1 MPFSLPLCYP
11 LRRLSTV
18 FCRCPL
24 RCLAHSSALQ
34 GEGEKKVSNVCAAPA
49 QNSLPEEL
57 SFLPPSSPTT
67 TSSPL
72 TVGVTTMANNMFQR
86 SNPFGGVSSVSK
98 IEEED
103 ESIGSPTEA
112 AFHNPT
118 GDYRDPPFAST
129 YPHTD
134 PGGPSALQMSSR
146 REAGSPF
153 QHHNNPFSPGGHQ
166 AQHAP
171 DAFPNPSSTDTPGLG
186 GGGGGGGEESSS
198 GFPYNYALGRRTSV
212 SAESLNPS
220 NSGAD
225 SWVPPYHPK
234 TPLQRSR
241 LQTAVSSNFLFS
253 HLDEEQFE
261 TVLNALVEKP
271 IPAKGIKVITQGD
284 AGDYFY
290 IVEDGC
296 FDIYINPSGSVQQTT
311 PSPGGTCGLGTKV
324 DTIGPGGSFGELA
337 LMYNAPRAA
346 TVVSTEPK
354 STLWALDRITFRRIL
369 MDAAFQRR
377 RMYEAFLEEVP
388 LLASLKPYERAK
400 IADALDTVK
409 HPAGAVI
416 IREGDPGNTFFLLEA
431 GEAAAFKHGIASGAP
446 VKRYKRGDYF
456 GELALLDEKPRAA
469 SVVAVT
475 DVKVAQLG
483 RDGFKRL
490 LGPVEDIM
498 RRTEYGTA
506 TTTDMA
512 MNDTVTGT
520 PATASA

>member
-1 MPFSLPLCYP
+1 M
-11 LRRLSTV
+11 
-18 FCRCPL
+18 
-24 RCLAHSSALQ
+24 AH
-34 GEGEKKVSNVCAAPA
+34 
-49 QNSLPEEL
+49 
-57 SFLPPSSPTT
+57 
-67 TSSPL
+67 
-72 TVGVTTMANNMFQR
+72 NMFHR
-86 SNPFGGVSSVSK
+86 SNPFGGTSGVSK

-103 ESIGSPTEA
+103 ESLGSPTQT

-118 GDYRDPPFAST
+118 VGLRNRTFPST
-129 YPHTD
+129 DTRSE
-134 PGGPSALQMSSR
+134 PGGPLGQISGGGRGGGAGAGDGARASGESAT
-146 REAGSPF
+146 PF
-153 QHHNNPFSPGGHQ
+153 RQTNPFSEC
-166 AQHAP
+166 AP
-171 DAFPNPSSTDTPGLG
+171 SAFPQSSTATTGTEGGGQG
-186 GGGGGGGEESSS
+186 GGGGGGVGGSSLGEELSS
-198 GFPYNYALGRRTSV
+198 GLPHNYALGRRTSV

-225 SWVPPYHPK
+225 CWVPPYHPK
-234 TPLQRSR
+234 TPEQRSR
-241 LQTAVSSNFLFS
+241 LQHAVSSNFLFS

-271 IPAKGIKVITQGD
+271 IPAKDIKVITQGD
-284 AGDYFY
+284 AGDFFY
-290 IVEDGC
+290 IVEDGH
-296 FDIYINPSGSVQQTT
+296 FDIYINPSGSVQPASAT
-311 PSPGGTCGLGTKV
+311 SPTASGLGTKV

-388 LLASLKPYERAK
+388 LLSSLKPYERAK

-409 HPAGAVI
+409 HPAGATI
-416 IREGDPGNTFFLLEA
+416 IREGDPGNTFYLLEA
-431 GEAAAFKHGIASGAP
+431 GEAAAFKNGIAGGATP

-469 SVVAVT
+469 SVVAMT

-498 RRTEYGTA
+498 RRAEYGTTGA
-506 TTTDMA
+506 AGTTTS
-512 MNDTVTGT
+512 TGSAT
-520 PATASA
+520 PTASAQPEAKKTVAE

>member
-1 MPFSLPLCYP
+1 
-11 LRRLSTV
+11 
-18 FCRCPL
+18 
-24 RCLAHSSALQ
+24 
-34 GEGEKKVSNVCAAPA
+34 
-49 QNSLPEEL
+49 
-57 SFLPPSSPTT
+57 
-67 TSSPL
+67 
-72 TVGVTTMANNMFQR
+72 MANNMFQR
-86 SNPFGGVSSVSK
+86 SNPFGGTSGVSK

-103 ESIGSPTEA
+103 ESLGSPTQT

-118 GDYRDPPFAST
+118 ASFRN
-129 YPHTD
+129 HT
-134 PGGPSALQMSSR
+134 
-146 REAGSPF
+146 F
-153 QHHNNPFSPGGHQ
+153 
-166 AQHAP
+166 
-171 DAFPNPSSTDTPGLG
+171 SSTDTRSEQGGPLGQTSAAG
-186 GGGGGGGEESSS
+186 GGGGRVGGEAASPFRQTNPFSQHASAFPQSSTSTTTGGERGAGGSPQGHEPPS
-198 GFPYNYALGRRTSV
+198 GLPHNYHLGRRTSV

-225 SWVPPYHPK
+225 CWVPPYHPK
-234 TPLQRSR
+234 TPEQRSR
-241 LQTAVSSNFLFS
+241 LQHAVSSNFLFS

-271 IPAKGIKVITQGD
+271 IPAKDIKVITQGD
-284 AGDYFY
+284 AGDFFY
-290 IVEDGC
+290 IVEEGH
-296 FDIYINPSGSVQQTT
+296 FDIYINPAGSVQPASAT
-311 PSPGGTCGLGTKV
+311 SPTAGGASGLGTKV

-409 HPAGAVI
+409 HPAGATI
-416 IREGDPGNTFFLLEA
+416 IREGDPGNTFYLLEV
-431 GEAAAFKHGIASGAP
+431 GEAAAFKNGIAGGATP

-469 SVVAVT
+469 SVVAMT

-498 RRTEYGTA
+498 RRAEYGTA
-506 TTTDMA
+506 STTGTTT
-512 MNDTVTGT
+512 TTGSET
-520 PATASA
+520 PTASAQSEAKKTTAE

>member
-1 MPFSLPLCYP
+1 
-11 LRRLSTV
+11 
-18 FCRCPL
+18 
-24 RCLAHSSALQ
+24 
-34 GEGEKKVSNVCAAPA
+34 
-49 QNSLPEEL
+49 
-57 SFLPPSSPTT
+57 
-67 TSSPL
+67 
-72 TVGVTTMANNMFQR
+72 MANNMFQR
-86 SNPFGGVSSVSK
+86 PNPFGGTSGVSK

-103 ESIGSPTEA
+103 ESLSSPTQT
-112 AFHNPT
+112 AFHSPT
-118 GDYRDPPFAST
+118 AGLRN
-129 YPHTD
+129 HTFPSVD
-134 PGGPSALQMSSR
+134 TRSEPGGPLGQIS
-146 REAGSPF
+146 
-153 QHHNNPFSPGGHQ
+153 
-166 AQHAP
+166 
-171 DAFPNPSSTDTPGLG
+171 G
-186 GGGGGGGEESSS
+186 GGGGGGADAGVGASGEAASPFRQTNPFSQHAPSAFPQSSTSTTTGREGGGGGVESSS
-198 GFPYNYALGRRTSV
+198 EGQELSSGLPHNYALGRRTSV

-225 SWVPPYHPK
+225 CWVPPYHPK
-234 TPLQRSR
+234 TPEQRSR
-241 LQTAVSSNFLFS
+241 LQHAVSSNFLFS

-271 IPAKGIKVITQGD
+271 IPAQGIKVITQGD
-284 AGDYFY
+284 AGDFFY
-290 IVEDGC
+290 IVEDGH
-296 FDIYINPSGSVQQTT
+296 FDIYINPSGCVQPASAT
-311 PSPGGTCGLGTKV
+311 SPTASGLGTKV

-388 LLASLKPYERAK
+388 LFSSLKPYERAK

-409 HPAGAVI
+409 YPAGATI
-416 IREGDPGNTFFLLEA
+416 IREGDPGDTFYLLEA
-431 GEAAAFKHGIASGAP
+431 GEAAAFKDGVAGGSTP

-469 SVVAVT
+469 TVVAMT

-498 RRTEYGTA
+498 RRTEYGTTGTMGTTTGAGSA
-506 TTTDMA
+506 TTA
-512 MNDTVTGT
+512 
-520 PATASA
+520 ASAQPEAKKTAAE

>member
-1 MPFSLPLCYP
+1 
-11 LRRLSTV
+11 
-18 FCRCPL
+18 
-24 RCLAHSSALQ
+24 
-34 GEGEKKVSNVCAAPA
+34 
-49 QNSLPEEL
+49 
-57 SFLPPSSPTT
+57 
-67 TSSPL
+67 
-72 TVGVTTMANNMFQR
+72 MANSMFQG
-86 SNPFGGVSSVSK
+86 SNPFGGSSGVSK

-103 ESIGSPTEA
+103 ESVSSPTETT
-112 AFHNPT
+112 FHN
-118 GDYRDPPFAST
+118 A
-129 YPHTD
+129 
-134 PGGPSALQMSSR
+134 GGLRNHAL
-146 REAGSPF
+146 A
-153 QHHNNPFSPGGHQ
+153 
-166 AQHAP
+166 
-171 DAFPNPSSTDTPGLG
+171 STDTRTDPSGLGQTSARGAAGGG
-186 GGGGGGGEESSS
+186 GGGGGGGEGGGGGFGGFGGAGSEVDSPFRHNNNPFSGGPQDQHAPVSFSPSDSSQDSS
-198 GFPYNYALGRRTSV
+198 GFPNNYALGRRTSV

-225 SWVPPYHPK
+225 CWVPPYHPK
-234 TPLQRSR
+234 TSEQRSR
-241 LQTAVSSNFLFS
+241 LQHAVSSNFLFS

-271 IPAKGIKVITQGD
+271 IPAKDIKVITQGD
-284 AGDYFY
+284 AGDFFY
-290 IVEDGC
+290 IVEKGK
-296 FDIYINPSGSVQQTT
+296 FDIYINPSGSVQ
-311 PSPGGTCGLGTKV
+311 PGIGTSGLGTKV

-388 LLASLKPYERAK
+388 LLTSLKPYERAK

-409 HPAGAVI
+409 HLAGATI
-416 IREGDPGNTFFLLEA
+416 IAEGDPGHTFFLLES
-431 GEAAAFKHGIASGAP
+431 GEAAAFKQGIEDGP

-498 RRTEYGTA
+498 RRAEYDPS
-506 TTTDMA
+506 TTSSSSPA
-512 MNDTVTGT
+512 VAAARAAAQSKAADTLPT
-520 PATASA
+520 